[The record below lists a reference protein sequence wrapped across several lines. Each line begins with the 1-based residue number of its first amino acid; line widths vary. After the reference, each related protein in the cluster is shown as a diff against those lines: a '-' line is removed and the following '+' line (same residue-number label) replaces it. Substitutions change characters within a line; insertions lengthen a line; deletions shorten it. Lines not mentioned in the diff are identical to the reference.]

1 VGTRNPEFLDFERT
15 DGDAKQWPTNTKEVV
30 DADGN
35 VNYMKPIGTDD
46 GQSINWRSQI
56 ALKIAERLGKPCTWP
71 IRASVASTPWPVL
84 IVNFSWSQLRPQ
96 ILAGG
101 VSLVLPLQGKAV
113 VPSAGFISIGYAP
126 NPSTLVLFR
135 RNYAQH
141 ASSWHSGSVHTKR
154 FRSVPEFVPHAIWL
168 MTDPTL
174 DRGNCECKYC
184 AKVPQRFISENLGYK
199 SRSLPSTPGHHRIG
213 RDRER
218 RSPRTAPGE
227 YATVRRA
234 PKPKQLEKGP
244 TQFMLRERYTDV
256 QAMYCDT
263 SAELRRWYRIG
274 ELVWCALE
282 PPIHGV
288 DATITFW
295 PGLVDDRSFKAETL
309 PRPKSPSIHSAD
321 GDFEMEDAT
330 DSAPTAT
337 QVGQKAGPSNDPGN
351 DGGVPYPIT
360 PHPGGS
366 QTVKEGPLPWIV
378 RQKTVYKVK
387 LLGVNHDYVAIE
399 TQVLPYQGYTPSH
412 ELLQALQNVPIDRIS
427 SKPEEIA
434 AFNPCPSDVEAVES
448 ETDGT
453 GQRFADA
460 TAPYTLAVDT
470 AVGIATCWTPTDD
483 WVFKMVIPTPSP
495 SHPANPAEA
504 SSSAPVGGE
513 PETYSLRSRP
523 PPAPLT
529 VTQTRYQGLWL
540 GAERIWADD
549 LVRLKAA
556 RGQIAPQGSPQ
567 IMAPSGPSKS
577 TIAELG
583 LDKQMDEE
591 VLKSHGA
598 RDRGVFMQLE
608 ALFVVDV
615 PDANGGAGTH
625 TECRASGMLYELAD
639 EDWEEP
645 SLEGSS
651 TGVDSGEVVNAQDAW
666 AAAGLSSP
674 TRTRNPGESPEL
686 HVGKPF
692 MSAPSP
698 LKQPPVSSQG
708 DVAPA
713 TLPIANAVPSGA
725 SVSTPSR
732 DRNKQRKWAPATT
745 TSRPDADTGNTQLSH
760 PKRANAVPL
769 PPAPRGFRFRP
780 ILPEGFEVVISLAL
794 ISGRYYPRLLAHP
807 MLRPIVRDMQGH
819 ANEAASRLDGHHLFA
834 LEGILPGFFNASEAT
849 QWKAS
854 RAAMVWDA
862 ANERSTALV
871 RAWDARRHQAKE
883 PEAIEATEPA
893 PVGPADDAAVAAIA
907 AAVTEPDQVVSASS
921 GDSTERRPSLT
932 GRDGDGDRD
941 GDVGMQVLEPA
952 VAAVAVGI
960 STSTTDTDGQATA
973 VLPAQNVPAA

>member
-1 VGTRNPEFLDFERT
+1 
-15 DGDAKQWPTNTKEVV
+15 
-30 DADGN
+30 
-35 VNYMKPIGTDD
+35 
-46 GQSINWRSQI
+46 
-56 ALKIAERLGKPCTWP
+56 
-71 IRASVASTPWPVL
+71 
-84 IVNFSWSQLRPQ
+84 
-96 ILAGG
+96 
-101 VSLVLPLQGKAV
+101 
-113 VPSAGFISIGYAP
+113 
-126 NPSTLVLFR
+126 
-135 RNYAQH
+135 
-141 ASSWHSGSVHTKR
+141 
-154 FRSVPEFVPHAIWL
+154 

-199 SRSLPSTPGHHRIG
+199 SRSTPSTPGHHRIG

-263 SAELRRWYRIG
+263 SADLRRWYRIG

-309 PRPKSPSIHSAD
+309 PRPKTPSIHSAD

-330 DSAPTAT
+330 DSAQTAT
-337 QVGQKAGPSNDPGN
+337 QLGQKAGPSNDSGN
-351 DGGVPYPIT
+351 DGEVPYPIT

-412 ELLQALQNVPIDRIS
+412 ELLQALQNVPIDRIT

-434 AFNPCPSDVEAVES
+434 AFNPCPPDVEVVES

-483 WVFKMVIPTPSP
+483 WVFKMVIPPPSP
-495 SHPANPAEA
+495 AHPANPAEA

-513 PETYSLRSRP
+513 SETYLLRSRP

-567 IMAPSGPSKS
+567 ILAPSGPSKS

-583 LDKQMDEE
+583 LDKQTDEE

-615 PDANGGAGTH
+615 ADANGTGTH

-674 TRTRNPGESPEL
+674 TRTRNPGDSPEL

-698 LKQPPVSSQG
+698 LKQPPLSSQE
-708 DVAPA
+708 DVAP

-725 SVSTPSR
+725 SVSTPTR
-732 DRNKQRKWAPATT
+732 DRNKERKWVTAT
-745 TSRPDADTGNTQLSH
+745 TSRPDVDSPNTQLSH

-769 PPAPRGFRFRP
+769 PPPPRGFRFRP

-794 ISGRYYPRLLAHP
+794 VSGRYYPRLLAHP

-871 RAWDARRHQAKE
+871 RAWDARRQQAKE
-883 PEAIEATEPA
+883 PEANTEPA
-893 PVGPADDAAVAAIA
+893 PGPAGDAAVAV
-907 AAVTEPDQVVSASS
+907 AVTEPVQGVSY
-921 GDSTERRPSLT
+921 GDSTEMPSLT
-932 GRDGDGDRD
+932 GQDGDGN

-952 VAAVAVGI
+952 AAAVASGI
-960 STSTTDTDGQATA
+960 STMDGQATA
-973 VLPAQNVPAA
+973 VLPAPQNVPAA